1 MHDPANPD
9 PDPKVVDL
17 STLPYPTFLPDLCRE
32 LDECEV
38 QAPFTPSELERYF
51 LLLIRAHWSCP
62 ESFGPK
68 LSVTL
73 KGLAWNPDPLLRDI
87 TIEIDGSTEPKKPHM
102 IWLAV
107 DNFQFKKLAMGN
119 RAQPGDD
126 SNALENY
133 VVACDCQLLAKH
145 EAPSRATAKDMAWTT
160 FSFLLGFSEGI
171 MTTTEAS
178 EFTPQLLG
186 APQREEPSPQT
197 RFRVDVGC
205 KLSLNVAVA
214 TTVESHLLKRVNY
227 DSQPSQP

>member
-1 MHDPANPD
+1 MHDPTN
-9 PDPKVVDL
+9 PDPKVADL

-68 LSVTL
+68 LSETL
-73 KGLAWNPDPLLRDI
+73 KGLAWRPDPLQRNI
-87 TIEIDGSTEPKKPHM
+87 AIELDGSTEAMKPHM

-107 DNFQFKKLAMGN
+107 DNFRFRKMSLGN
-119 RAQPGDD
+119 RADPGDVD
-126 SNALENY
+126 NSVENY
-133 VVACDCQLLAKH
+133 VVGCDCQLLAKH

-171 MTTTEAS
+171 MATTGAS
-178 EFTPQLLG
+178 AFLPELLG
-186 APQREEPSPQT
+186 APQKEAPAPQT

-214 TTVESHLLKRVNY
+214 TTVESHLLKRVY
-227 DSQPSQP
+227 FDSHPSQP

>member
-1 MHDPANPD
+1 MHDPAH

-17 STLPYPTFLPDLCRE
+17 SSLPYPTFLPDLCRE

-68 LSVTL
+68 LSETL
-73 KGLAWNPDPLLRDI
+73 KGLAWNPDPLQRDI
-87 TIEIDGSTEPKKPHM
+87 TIEIDGTEVSTKPHM
-102 IWLAV
+102 IWIAV
-107 DNFQFKKLAMGN
+107 DNFRLRKIALGN
-119 RAQPGDD
+119 RAQPGDED
-126 SNALENY
+126 NSVENY

-160 FSFLLGFSEGI
+160 FSFLLGFTEGI
-171 MTTTEAS
+171 MSTIEAS
-178 EFTPQLLG
+178 AFTPELIG
-186 APQREEPSPQT
+186 SPQKEQPSPQT

-214 TTVESHLLKRVNY
+214 TTVESHLLKRVDLY
-227 DSQPSQP
+227 VKIPQP